1 MPKIQDDILEKFYA
15 DLEKTDGFTKER
27 VDKLRA
33 LFGAGKKPK
42 ATDLAKALKEEPTN
56 QQLP

>member
-1 MPKIQDDILEKFYA
+1 MAKIQNDILEKWFA

-27 VDKLRA
+27 LDTLRA
-33 LFGAGKKPK
+33 LFTAGKKPK
-42 ATDLAKALKEEPTN
+42 ATDVVKVLKEEPKD

>member
-1 MPKIQDDILEKFYA
+1 MPKIQDDIFEKFFA

-27 VDKLRA
+27 VDTLRA
-33 LFGAGKKPK
+33 LFTAGKKPK
-42 ATDLAKALKEEPTN
+42 ATDFVKVLKEEPKN